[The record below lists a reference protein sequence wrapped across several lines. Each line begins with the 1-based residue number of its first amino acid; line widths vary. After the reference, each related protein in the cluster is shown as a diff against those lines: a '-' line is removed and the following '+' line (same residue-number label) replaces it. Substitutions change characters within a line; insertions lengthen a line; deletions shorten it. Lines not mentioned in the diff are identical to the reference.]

1 MRRVVNRKPR
11 ILVVDD
17 DPLMCDIIAATLEDA
32 YELAIVTD
40 GLDVRERMW
49 AVDPDLVIL
58 DCNLPGRPGMMVLE
72 DIRTSASNAAI
83 PVMMLTGRQ
92 GNWTQSAAARL
103 ARHDGQTAVVMP
115 ASSCVTASRNS
126 AGAKGLR
133 MK

>member
-11 ILVVDD
+11 ILIVDD

-92 GNWTQSAAARL
+92 GNWTQSAAARNGASHFMRKPFAAAELRDAVTQLL
-103 ARHDGQTAVVMP
+103 AGITTAV
-115 ASSCVTASRNS
+115 
-126 AGAKGLR
+126 
-133 MK
+133 